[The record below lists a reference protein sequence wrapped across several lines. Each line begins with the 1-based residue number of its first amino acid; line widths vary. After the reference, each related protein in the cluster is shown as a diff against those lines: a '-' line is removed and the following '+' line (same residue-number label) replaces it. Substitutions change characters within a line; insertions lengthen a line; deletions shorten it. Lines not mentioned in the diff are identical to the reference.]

1 MVLTGIIIGVSLWII
16 GLLVFFSDYLKDKR
30 CTGRT
35 TAVILDVTEE
45 VHWSYRDSRPKRKIY
60 YYPIVEFSTPHETI
74 RVRVNSKAYLPDTYT
89 KGEKLN
95 IRYNPKNPYDVKREG
110 STIRESAVG
119 MIFFFV
125 FGAVICYL
133 GIRAG

>member
-1 MVLTGIIIGVSLWII
+1 MALTGIIICVTLWII

-30 CTGRT
+30 CTGQT
-35 TAVILDVTEE
+35 AAVIFDVTEE
-45 VHWSYRDSRPKRKIY
+45 VNWSYRSNRPKRKIY
-60 YYPIVEFSTPHETI
+60 YYPIVEFSTPDETI
-74 RVRVNSKAYLPDTYT
+74 RVRVNSKAYLPNTYI

-95 IRYNPKNPYDVKREG
+95 IRYNPKNPYDVKRDR
-110 STIRESAVG
+110 STLCESAVG